1 MAILTEQYNGKW
13 PFWLSPRQLLVIP
26 VNDASKEYAKKVYEQ
41 LQNFDVEMEDTDATL
56 GKRIRKGELLHFNY
70 ILTIGAKECE
80 QQTVNV
86 RERGLKSHTEMKL
99 DEFITKI
106 I

>member
-1 MAILTEQYNGKW
+1 
-13 PFWLSPRQLLVIP
+13 VIP

-80 QQTVNV
+80 
-86 RERGLKSHTEMKL
+86 
-99 DEFITKI
+99 
-106 I
+106 

>member
-1 MAILTEQYNGKW
+1 M
-13 PFWLSPRQLLVIP
+13 IP

-80 QQTVNV
+80 
-86 RERGLKSHTEMKL
+86 
-99 DEFITKI
+99 
-106 I
+106 

>member
-1 MAILTEQYNGKW
+1 MEI
-13 PFWLSPRQLLVIP
+13 
-26 VNDASKEYAKKVYEQ
+26 
-41 LQNFDVEMEDTDATL
+41 EDTDATL

-70 ILTIGAKECE
+70 ILTLGAKECE
-80 QQTVNV
+80 QNTVNV
-86 RERGLKSHTEMKL
+86 RERGIKSHSEMKL